1 MPRLTP
7 TSPSVVDLPGEFAH
21 RMLHTRGV
29 RLHAAVAGD
38 PADPLV
44 LLIHG
49 AYGGWF
55 DFRYALAPLA
65 SRGYHVAALDQRGFG
80 MSDKPAHRGG
90 NLLRILRGDLGG
102 VIHTLGHANA
112 ALVAADTGA
121 VVARALEQAQPQLV
135 RSVLTLP
142 NEPHLPAWLGRLPA
156 PVAAATA
163 THLPGTLDRAWRTA
177 FHATLARAA
186 ADSAAKHPEHPAE
199 TLATR
204 LAALRIENALPHI
217 LATHRLRRYA
227 PANGANH
234 VLHALPYAGDP
245 GAFVRGVEKHLAS

>member
-1 MPRLTP
+1 MQRPRPTP
-7 TSPSVVDLPGEFAH
+7 PSVVDLPGDFRH

-29 RLHAAVAGD
+29 RLHAAVAGA
-38 PADPLV
+38 PADPLIV
-44 LLIHG
+44 LLHG

-102 VIHTLGHANA
+102 VIHALGHANA

-142 NEPHLPAWLGRLPA
+142 NEPYLPAWLGRLPA

-163 THLPGTLDRAWRTA
+163 THLPGALDRAWRSA